1 MEEQKKQEI
10 LQALKAGRDA
20 LGDALDGV
28 DDTLAS
34 RKPAGGGWSI
44 LDCVDH
50 MVESERY
57 LLSRLHAA
65 EHADQPFEKSR
76 REAKIA
82 KLAADRT
89 RRIEA
94 PEQAHP
100 RGRYG
105 SLGEALEAFNATR
118 AEVVRWVENCTG
130 DPRRMLTD
138 HPLIVGPVTCSETLV
153 MIAAHPARHAKQIEE
168 IRSHLTAS
176 PQH

>member
-50 MVESERY
+50 MVQSETY
-57 LLSRLHAA
+57 LLSRLGIATLEDH
-65 EHADQPFEKSR
+65 PFEKWR
-76 REAKIA
+76 REAKISG
-82 KLAADRT
+82 LAADRG

-100 RGRYG
+100 KGRFS
-105 SLGEALEAFNATR
+105 SLGEAVAAFDAAR
-118 AEVVRWVENCTG
+118 ADVVRWVENCAH
-130 DPRRMLTD
+130 DPRCMMTD
-138 HPLIVGPVTCSETLV
+138 HPLISGPVTCSETLI
-153 MIAAHPARHAKQIEE
+153 MMAAHPARHARQIVE
-168 IRSHLTAS
+168 IREKLAAEG
-176 PQH
+176 